1 MKLADGPKR
10 IPLLITAVTAEKR
23 IERRLKELG
32 IFVGA
37 HVFLVAFSPLKSSVL
52 LEVGDVRVAVS
63 RSVANKIEV
72 VERGR

>member
-1 MKLADGPKR
+1 MKLVDGPKQTS
-10 IPLLITAVTAEKR
+10 LLIAAIATDKR

-37 HVFLVAFSPLKSSVL
+37 RIVLVAFSPLKSSVL
-52 LEVGDVRVAVS
+52 LEIEEVRVAVS

-72 VERGR
+72 VEKGQ